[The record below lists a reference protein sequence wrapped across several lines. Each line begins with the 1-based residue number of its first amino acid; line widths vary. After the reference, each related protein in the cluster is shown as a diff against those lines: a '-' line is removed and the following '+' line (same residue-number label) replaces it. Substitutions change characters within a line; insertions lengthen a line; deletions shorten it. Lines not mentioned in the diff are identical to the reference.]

1 MDRPLALISVY
12 DKTNIIE
19 FCTAL
24 STRFKFVATGNTTKH
39 LREGEVE
46 VQEVSSLTNFPEI
59 LDGQVK
65 TLHPTLIGGI
75 LGRTSQNNELSK
87 FNIIPIGMVVVNL
100 YPFSHVT
107 SRSHEVGEAL
117 DNIDIGGVTLLRAG
131 AKNYQEVI
139 PVCSVDDYPWI
150 SKAIINGSMDLELRK
165 SLARKAF
172 GYTAGYDVTIS
183 NYFNRMADDP
193 YPDPLIMSFEN
204 PQELRYGENWHQ
216 NARYYLLPGEKPF
229 FVQLHG
235 RKVSLNNLVD
245 FYAVMGLFSEHSDP
259 SCAIIKH
266 TSPCGFA
273 SAPNIETAFDDAFAT
288 DNLSAFGSA
297 MGFNRPITVTLAEKL
312 NRMFVDAIIAPDF
325 DSKAFGILAQKER
338 IVLCKFND
346 YKIPSTSIRFIP
358 NGVLVQPTDTRILT
372 AEDLKVVSRVQ
383 PTTQEFQDLNFA
395 WKVGKYV
402 KSNSAVISI
411 GTKTVGVGMGQTSRI
426 GAVDLAIRRA
436 GTRAKG
442 SVLASD
448 AFFPFRD
455 CVDAAAEAGITA
467 IIAPGGSI
475 RDTESIAAADEHEI
489 ALVWSGVRAFLH

>member
-1 MDRPLALISVY
+1 MDRPLALISVH

-19 FCTAL
+19 FCINL
-24 STRFKFVATGNTTKH
+24 SSHFKFIATGNTTKH

-46 VQEVSSLTNFPEI
+46 VQEVSSLTKFPEI

-65 TLHPTLIGGI
+65 TLHPNLMGGI
-75 LGRTSQNNELSK
+75 LGRASQNNELSK
-87 FNIIPIGMVVVNL
+87 LNITPIGMVVVNL
-100 YPFSHVT
+100 YPFSQVV

-131 AKNYQEVI
+131 AKNYPEVI
-139 PVCSVDDYPWI
+139 PVCAVDDYPWI
-150 SKAIINGSMDLELRK
+150 SKAIIDGSMDLELRK
-165 SLARKAF
+165 YLARKAF
-172 GYTAGYDVTIS
+172 GYTAVYDVSIA
-183 NYFNRMADDP
+183 NYFHGLEKDA
-193 YPDPLIMSFEN
+193 YPDPLLMNFEN

-216 NARYYLLPGEKPF
+216 DARYYLLPGKKPF
-229 FVQLHG
+229 FTQLHG

-245 FYAVMGLFSEHSDP
+245 FYAAMGLFSEHTQP

-273 SAPNIETAFDDAFAT
+273 SAPKIETAFDDAFAT

-297 MGFNRPITVTLAEKL
+297 MGFNRPITIPLAKKL
-312 NRMFVDAIIAPDF
+312 NRIFVDAIIAPDF
-325 DSKAFGILAQKER
+325 DSKAFEILSQKER
-338 IVLCKFND
+338 IVICKFND
-346 YKIPSTSIRFIP
+346 YEIPTASVRFVP
-358 NGVLVQPTDTRILT
+358 NGLLLQPTDTRILT
-372 AEDLKVVSRVQ
+372 EEDLKVVSRVQ
-383 PTTQEFQDLNFA
+383 PRNHEIQELTFA

-402 KSNSAVISI
+402 KSNSAVIST
-411 GTKTVGVGMGQTSRI
+411 GTKTVGIGMGQTSRI

-436 GTRAKG
+436 GSRAKG

-475 RDTESIAAADEHEI
+475 RDAESIKAADEHEI